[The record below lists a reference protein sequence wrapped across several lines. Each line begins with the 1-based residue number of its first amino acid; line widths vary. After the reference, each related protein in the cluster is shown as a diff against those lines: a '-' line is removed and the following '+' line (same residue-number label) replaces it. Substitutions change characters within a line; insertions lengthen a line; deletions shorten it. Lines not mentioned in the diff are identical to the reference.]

1 MVENGGKQPGDSA
14 VRRRG
19 FTLVELLVVIAI
31 IAVLIGMLLP
41 AVQAARES
49 GRRNACMNNLKQLS
63 LGMLTRESAKKTFP
77 PGRMNCDGNTAAPC
91 SSDINNPPRSGG
103 SGFVLIL
110 HQLEQAAFGD
120 LFDAAVRAGGPW
132 TLNNSSTAW
141 QNPRI
146 IAAIGERPSIFFCP
160 SDTSE
165 SSIPG
170 STMGASYLPKVGTNS
185 YAMVQGSL
193 GPAPGTAGMDRNWKL
208 YNTGMANYLLPRR
221 AKEVTDGLSKTLI
234 LGETVENHTR
244 NGRNTWANGV
254 RYQDSMRTTG
264 CPMNTTP
271 NGRCIT
277 AFDAYPPDVNNADFG
292 SKHPG
297 GAAFAFVDGHV
308 AFLSDSIGLATYQAL
323 STVAG
328 RETVDASGF

>member
-1 MVENGGKQPGDSA
+1 MQ
-14 VRRRG
+14 RRG

-31 IAVLIGMLLP
+31 IAVLIGLLLP
-41 AVQAARES
+41 AVQSARES

-63 LGMLTRESAKKTFP
+63 LGMLTRESAKKAFP
-77 PGRMNCDGNTAAPC
+77 TGRVNCDGNTGAPC
-91 SSDINNPPRSGG
+91 SSSITDPPRSGG

-110 HQLEQAAFGD
+110 HQLEQAALGD
-120 LFDAAVRAGGPW
+120 LFDTAVRAGGPW

-165 SSIPG
+165 PSIPG

-185 YAMVQGSL
+185 YAMCQGSL
-193 GPAPGTAGMDRNWKL
+193 GPAAGTAGTNQAWKQ
-208 YNTGMANYLLPRR
+208 YNTGMANYLLARR
-221 AKEVTDGLSKTLI
+221 VKDITDGLSKTLI
-234 LGETVENHTR
+234 LGETVENHTQ

-271 NGRCIT
+271 RGSCAT
-277 AFDAYPPDVNNADFG
+277 AFDAYPPVVNNADFG

-297 GAAFAFVDGHV
+297 GAVFAFVDGHV
-308 AFLSDSIGLATYQAL
+308 AFLSDNVSLQTYRAL

-328 RETVDASGF
+328 GEAVDATGF

>member
-1 MVENGGKQPGDSA
+1 MQ
-14 VRRRG
+14 RRG

-31 IAVLIGMLLP
+31 IAVLIGLLLP

-63 LGMLTRESAKKTFP
+63 LGMLTRESAKKAFP
-77 PGRMNCDGNTAAPC
+77 TGRVNCDGDTGAPC
-91 SSDINNPPRSGG
+91 STNTNAPPRSGG

-110 HQLEQAAFGD
+110 HQLEQAALGD
-120 LFDAAVRAGGPW
+120 LFDTAVRAGGPW
-132 TLNNSSTAW
+132 TLGNSSAAW

-146 IAAIGERPSIFFCP
+146 IAAIGERPSIFACP

-165 SSIPG
+165 PSVPG
-170 STMGASYLPKVGTNS
+170 NASGLNAPYLPKVGTNS
-185 YAMVQGSL
+185 YAMCQGSL
-193 GPAPGTAGMDRNWKL
+193 GPAPGTAGMNRNWKL

-221 AKEVTDGLSKTLI
+221 VKDITDGLSKTLI
-234 LGETVENHTR
+234 LGETVENHTD

-254 RYQDSMRTTG
+254 RYLDSMRTTG
-264 CPMNTTP
+264 CPINTTP
-271 NGRCIT
+271 NRRCST
-277 AFDAYPPDVNNADFG
+277 AFDAYPPAVNNADFG

-297 GAAFAFVDGHV
+297 GAVFAFVDGHV
-308 AFLSDSIGLATYQAL
+308 AFLSDSIGMATYQAL

-328 RETVDASGF
+328 GETVDATGF